1 MPTKQNVG
9 PGGFALTLVFILA
22 AMALST
28 LQNISQVKKNWAK
41 VRCQLDKMLFAS
53 FYGFNSSENFE
64 FCMKKGFD
72 SRATSFVKPFYTFL
86 ASFVSILTILLSSI
100 NSIRM
105 VFATLVGSVTTL
117 FSNFNDRIKQLF
129 FKLQMTFVRMK
140 FLISRISGTMYA
152 IIYMALSGLSAV
164 NNFGQTTLFSF
175 INTFC
180 FDPDTKV
187 ELEQK
192 GFVSIRDVVV
202 GDRFARTG
210 KRVTGTFQFYADG
223 QDMVALPAAACGGQ
237 TIHVSTN
244 HYIQNDGKWIQAQFH
259 PAAVSCGPWSG
270 GTERLLICLNTED
283 HCIPIDSYLFR
294 DYDETD
300 EADESTMK
308 WVLETLNGG
317 VAAASAAPAVSYV
330 MCVAPSARLR
340 MKDGTVKEAASIQI
354 ADALSTGRI
363 HGIVK
368 REVEEVCELRDGS
381 IVTPG
386 CALWDESA
394 QRWERAGTLFP
405 SYRLAQPTPF
415 YSFVVVSSA
424 SFELESGTMIRDYV
438 EIHSPEAKDTYGT
451 ILESEGVATSAP

>member
-72 SRATSFVKPFYTFL
+72 SRASSFVKPFYTFL
-86 ASFVSILTILLSSI
+86 ASFVSVLTILLSSI

-129 FKLQMTFVRMK
+129 FKVQMTFVRMK
-140 FLISRISGTMYA
+140 FLIGRISGTMYA
-152 IIYMALSGLSAV
+152 IIYMALSGISAV
-164 NNFGQTTLFSF
+164 NNFGQTFLFSF
-175 INTFC
+175 LNTFC

-192 GFVSIRDVVV
+192 GVVSIRDVVV
-202 GDRFARTG
+202 GDRFALTG

-223 QDMVALPAAACGGQ
+223 QDMVALPAAACGSQ
-237 TIHVSTN
+237 TIYVSSN
-244 HYIQNDGKWIQAQFH
+244 HYIQNNGTWIQAKFH
-259 PAAVSCGPWSG
+259 PNAEDVGPWCG
-270 GTERLLICLNTED
+270 GTKRLLICLNTED

-300 EADESTMK
+300 EADEPTMK
-308 WVLETLNGG
+308 WVLETLNGRTED
-317 VAAASAAPAVSYV
+317 APTVPYV
-330 MCVAPSARLR
+330 MCVAPSTRIR
-340 MKDGTVKEAASIQI
+340 MKDGSVKEAAAIQI
-354 ADALSTGRI
+354 ADALSTGRV

-368 REVEEVCELRDGS
+368 REVEEICSLGDGS

-386 CALWDESA
+386 CALWDEST
-394 QRWERAGTLFP
+394 QSWKRAGTLF
-405 SYRLAQPTPF
+405 SSSRLPQPTSF

-438 EIHSPEAKDTYGT
+438 EVHSPEAKDTYGT
-451 ILESEGVATSAP
+451 FLESEGDATSGP